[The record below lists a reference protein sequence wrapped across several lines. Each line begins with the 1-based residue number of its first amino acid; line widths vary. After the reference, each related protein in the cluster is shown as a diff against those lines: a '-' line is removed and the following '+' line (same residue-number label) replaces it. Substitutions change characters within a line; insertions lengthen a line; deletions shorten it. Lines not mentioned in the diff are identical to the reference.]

1 MKKLI
6 IVLLFFNTFMF
17 SQEQFEISVDNFEPR
32 VGQEV
37 RLSFSG
43 NFMTKFFQREL
54 GNDIKYKDSD
64 TDITA
69 IDIVPDGINRT
80 IIFNKSGIN
89 TIGPLVLNFDGIKY
103 VSNQLVV
110 NVRPQMKIEEGVW
123 LLSSEF
129 EDEKYVIIEQIV
141 RNVKIEKVDESGIL
155 NTSFDIPEK
164 FVLATLKENLGD
176 DIGLAIS
183 DSKTEQ
189 QFPEN
194 TDFEY
199 GITYS
204 KTRYRV
210 VFGDSFKGEYTLSK
224 KDVID
229 LPRKNKLEDKIILK
243 K

>member
-1 MKKLI
+1 
-6 IVLLFFNTFMF
+6 MF

-32 VGQEV
+32 LGQEV

-43 NFMTKFFQREL
+43 SFMTKYFERAL
-54 GNDIKYKDSD
+54 GKDIQYKDSSN
-64 TDITA
+64 DITA
-69 IDIVPDGINRT
+69 VDIVPNGINRT
-80 IIFNKSGIN
+80 IIFNKLGIN
-89 TIGPLVLNFDGIKY
+89 TIGPLVLNFDGVKY
-103 VSNQLVV
+103 TSNQLVV
-110 NVRPQMKIEEGVW
+110 NVRPQIKIEEGVW
-123 LLSSEF
+123 LISSEF
-129 EDEKYVIIEQIV
+129 ENEKYVIIEQIV
-141 RNVKIEKVDESGIL
+141 KNVKIEEVDDSGIL
-155 NTSFDIPEK
+155 NTSFDVPEK

-210 VFGDSFKGEYTLSK
+210 VFSDSFKGEYILTK